1 MGSVRWGFRCGS
13 WTPSRSEWLFVARCV
28 QQEEKDRIGQFV
40 FAKDAKSAMAGRL
53 LLRKF
58 VCEMMGIPWSQ
69 IRLNRSPR
77 GKPYLA
83 APLQVTTGSDPP
95 WSFNI
100 SHQGDYAVLA
110 AQQGAQ
116 VGVDVMKTTMPGSN
130 SIPEFFRIMTRQFT
144 AHEWST
150 IQSAGSERQQLAA
163 FYRHWVTMATI
174 LPCHHTALLPGAT
187 SGGVCVCVCA
197 CEREKDLYI
206 FHTLKESFIK
216 AIGTGLGF
224 NLQRAEFHLSPE
236 LLTQGTVLRQTKMHL
251 DEEPEDLW
259 IFEESLLDADHHV
272 AVALGPADEAGTTP
286 LPPPA
291 AFTMLS
297 FGELVASASPLTEE
311 DAAYWETFS
320 MKAEA
325 PQRQRDT

>member
-13 WTPSRSEWLFVARCV
+13 WTPSRSEWLFAARCV

-163 FYRHWVTMATI
+163 FYRHW
-174 LPCHHTALLPGAT
+174 
-187 SGGVCVCVCA
+187 
-197 CEREKDLYI
+197 
-206 FHTLKESFIK
+206 TLKESFIK

-291 AFTMLS
+291 AFTLLS